1 MRGSAARVSV
11 VPEMFITTKLDGEF
25 QLNPGVTRI
34 AQREYNAAHG
44 IVAESWSPF
53 GGGGAELLTSPV
65 ITSLAERLGRTPGQV
80 VLRWHIKLGLVAIP
94 KSATPARLAA
104 NLDAFDFVL
113 SAEDLLE
120 IAVLDGGPDAGVDS
134 DVTGH

>member
-1 MRGSAARVSV
+1 
-11 VPEMFITTKLDGEF
+11 
-25 QLNPGVTRI
+25 VT
-34 AQREYNAAHG
+34 
-44 IVAESWSPF
+44 ESWSPF

-80 VLRWHIKLGLVAIP
+80 VLRWHIELGLVAIP

-104 NLDAFDFVL
+104 DLDAFDFEL

-120 IAVLDGGPDAGVDS
+120 IAGLDGGPDAGIDS